1 MNFALQRFAEKFSQ
15 FPSESLPRMLG
26 WHPTAM
32 QAIQIL
38 TTGSA
43 DVLTLRDLPT
53 PAPASGEALIR
64 IEASGVNF
72 IDTYFREGRYP
83 AQLPYTLGQEAAG
96 TIVSVASDV
105 TTVRAGDRVAWCG
118 VPGTYAQLAI
128 APANRLIPIPD
139 GVTSQQ
145 ATAALL
151 QGMTAHYLSHSTY
164 PIQPGDE
171 VLIHAGAGGTGLLLI
186 QMAKARGARVFTT
199 VSTDEKAELARAV
212 GADEIIL
219 YTQEDFVTKIKKLAS
234 SPGLAAVYDS
244 VGRSTFEKSLE
255 VLRPRGMMVLFG
267 GSSGAVPPFDLI
279 RLSTMGSLYVT
290 RPTLKDYIATRADL
304 EARAA
309 DVFNAVADGTLKL
322 RLEYSY
328 PLADAAHAHRDLE
341 SRKTTGKLLLIP

>member
-1 MNFALQRFAEKFSQ
+1 
-15 FPSESLPRMLG
+15 
-26 WHPTAM
+26 M

-38 TTGSA
+38 TTGST

-53 PAPASGEALIR
+53 PTPGPGEALIR

-96 TIVSVASDV
+96 IVVAVSPDV
-105 TTVRAGDRVAWCG
+105 ATVKAGDRVAWCG
-118 VPGTYAQLAI
+118 IPGTYAQLA
-128 APANRLIPIPD
+128 
-139 GVTSQQ
+139 V
-145 ATAALL
+145 ATAARLVPIPEGVTFHQAAAAL
-151 QGMTAHYLSHSTY
+151 TQGITAHYLTHSTY
-164 PIQPGDE
+164 PIQSGDE

-199 VSTDEKAELARAV
+199 VSTEEKAALARGA

-219 YTQEDFVTKIKKLAS
+219 YTKEDFAARVKELTNGR
-234 SPGLAAVYDS
+234 GLPVVYDS
-244 VGRSTFEKSLE
+244 VGKTTFEHSLQC
-255 VLRPRGMMVLFG
+255 LRPRGLMVLFG

-290 RPTLKDYIATRADL
+290 RPTMKDYIASSADL
-304 EARAA
+304 LSRTKDIFDGIA
-309 DVFNAVADGTLKL
+309 NGTLKL
-322 RLEYSY
+322 RVEHIY
-328 PLADAAHAHRDLE
+328 PLTDAAHAHRDLE

>member
-1 MNFALQRFAEKFSQ
+1 
-15 FPSESLPRMLG
+15 
-26 WHPTAM
+26 M

-53 PAPASGEALIR
+53 PTPGPGEALIR

-83 AQLPYTLGQEAAG
+83 AKLPYTLGQEAAG
-96 TIVSVASDV
+96 IVVAVGADV
-105 TTVRAGDRVAWCG
+105 TTVKAGDRVAWCNI
-118 VPGTYAQLAI
+118 PGTYAQLAV
-128 APANRLIPIPD
+128 APADRLVPIPD
-139 GVTSQQ
+139 GVTFQQ
-145 ATAALL
+145 AAAAIL
-151 QGMTAHYLSHSTY
+151 QGMTAHYLSHSAY
-164 PIQPGDE
+164 PIQHGDE

-199 VSTDEKAELARAV
+199 VSTEEKSALAHTA
-212 GADEIIL
+212 GADEVIL
-219 YTQEDFVTKIKKLAS
+219 YTKEDFAARVKALTEGR
-234 SPGLAAVYDS
+234 GLAAVYDS
-244 VGRSTFEKSLE
+244 VGKSTFEQSLQS
-255 VLRPRGMMVLFG
+255 LRPRGIVVLFG
-267 GSSGAVPPFDLI
+267 GASGAVPPFDLI

-304 EARAA
+304 EARAK
-309 DVFNAVADGTLKL
+309 DVFDGVLNGSLKL
-322 RLEYSY
+322 RLEYTY